1 MTEANIG
8 SRAATAIGSV
18 VQILNSPSHWI
29 NHQQTSFGK
38 AIMHHPLDRDLS
50 RG

>member
-1 MTEANIG
+1 MG
-8 SRAATAIGSV
+8 GRDATAIGSV

-50 RG
+50 WG